1 VIAWDLL
8 VDFGSFA
15 DARKQGK
22 LRIEG
27 KDGLVTDGEIVHV
40 RFNL

>member
-8 VDFGSFA
+8 FELGSFA

-27 KDGLVTDGEIVHV
+27 KEGTVSDGEIVHV
-40 RFNL
+40 RFNI